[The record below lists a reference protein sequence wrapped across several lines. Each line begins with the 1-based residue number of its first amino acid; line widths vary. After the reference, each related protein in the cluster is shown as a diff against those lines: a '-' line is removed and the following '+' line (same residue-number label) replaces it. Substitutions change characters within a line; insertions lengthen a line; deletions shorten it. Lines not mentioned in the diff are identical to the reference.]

1 MYQYRIQFNTCYT
14 PLFFVT
20 VEGCDITF
28 CIRALWRT
36 RPSARVLALTLPRPR
51 ICRWRRD
58 AIAAVVVVLQ
68 PVSCAL
74 TRFSALARFHN
85 DKSLVDLTA
94 AAAAA
99 DDDDGGGGA
108 IATVFNTRV
117 AFPLQQTA
125 PSLYNRFCMNVES
138 AAPDYYK
145 FVSYFVRRLR
155 WSRGSVLAFGTQVRV
170 FAPGRSE
177 KILSTPSFGGEVKP
191 SVPCRSFTA
200 CKRSLNVTCKSLF
213 RQN

>member
-1 MYQYRIQFNTCYT
+1 
-14 PLFFVT
+14 
-20 VEGCDITF
+20 
-28 CIRALWRT
+28 
-36 RPSARVLALTLPRPR
+36 VLALTLPRPR
-51 ICRWRRD
+51 ICRSRRD

-94 AAAAA
+94 AA

-108 IATVFNTRV
+108 IATVFNARV

-138 AAPDYYK
+138 AASDHYK
-145 FVSYFVRRLR
+145 LVSYFLWLFVIT
-155 WSRGSVLAFGTQVRV
+155 S
-170 FAPGRSE
+170 
-177 KILSTPSFGGEVKP
+177 
-191 SVPCRSFTA
+191 A
-200 CKRSLNVTCKSLF
+200 C
-213 RQN
+213 